1 MTPEDF
7 IQESVKTQ
15 NALAAL
21 ARELSGTKVPEF
33 SSDPMTV
40 KDASK
45 LIGIPEESVRAG
57 IIYGWLPIGVATS
70 NGKEI
75 HKQYQGRANFIIFP
89 RKVWEVT
96 GHVWKGKGQA

>member
-7 IQESVKTQ
+7 VKESTKIQNVIET
-15 NALAAL
+15 L
-21 ARELSGTKVPEF
+21 ARELSGTRVPEF
-33 SSDPMTV
+33 SSEPMTV
-40 KDASK
+40 KDASM

-57 IIYGWLPIGVATS
+57 IIHGWLPIGVATS

-75 HKQYQGRANFIIFP
+75 HKQCSGRANFIIFP

-96 GHVWKGKGQA
+96 GHIWKGKGQA